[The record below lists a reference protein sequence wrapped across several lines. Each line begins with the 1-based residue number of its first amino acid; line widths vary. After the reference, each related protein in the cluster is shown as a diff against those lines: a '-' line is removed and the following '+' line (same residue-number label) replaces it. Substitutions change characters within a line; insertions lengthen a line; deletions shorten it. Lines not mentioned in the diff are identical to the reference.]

1 MASSPQ
7 GHVLV
12 MEPLEPWEAGSLSSR
27 TQGEGTLRAPPP
39 SRSGSAGAGWQGR
52 AAPHWGAAQPP
63 CSKPQLC
70 RPPAKAPLPTRAS
83 PAPAT
88 TGLPVFLKFPALA
101 WLWLLAL
108 GDISSLHCALRS
120 FPAWSPAHA
129 PSPSPLMPT
138 PHARFALDTWG
149 CFCPF
154 HSRTRGGPGEA
165 ACAEGPRQGRQS
177 GAWEAG
183 SGRPTWSS
191 HCPPPPCPA
200 DHQTG
205 APTGGPDAGK
215 GGCRHRRRGPQ
226 PHARP

>member
-1 MASSPQ
+1 M
-7 GHVLV
+7 
-12 MEPLEPWEAGSLSSR
+12 SSR
-27 TQGEGTLRAPPP
+27 TQGEGTLRAPRP

-129 PSPSPLMPT
+129 PRPVCLRHSGVFLSVPQS
-138 PHARFALDTWG
+138 DTRRPG
-149 CFCPF
+149 
-154 HSRTRGGPGEA
+154 RGGMCRGSRARA
-165 ACAEGPRQGRQS
+165 AERGLGGWVWTSHLEQPL
-177 GAWEAG
+177 
-183 SGRPTWSS
+183 PT
-191 HCPPPPCPA
+191 PPPCPA